1 MARLQL
7 LSPVLTRARA
17 DIDASLR
24 ASIAAVAILEVYLGR
39 AEEAEV
45 HELEVAAKP
54 LMSQG
59 VPRLDRLAVFALC
72 ATRVDAS
79 CSALHPRSTSTTRRL
94 SDAHALLALADW
106 PPRRGGA
113 AGAGAVRGGDWRVTR
128 HFSEYSDDGYDD
140 DSYAQG
146 STRMRMQADWERGP
160 ARPPPAAAAA
170 RRDDGDGRGANGD
183 GDGMLRRAPG
193 GGIEVGQASGADLS
207 KGDKV

>member
-45 HELEVAAKP
+45 HQLEVAAKP

-59 VPRLDRLAVFALC
+59 DLRLARLALLALC
-72 ATRVDAS
+72 ATYFNAS
-79 CSALHPRSTSTTRRL
+79 CSSSHARSTSTTRPL
-94 SDAHALLALADW
+94 SDVRALLADW

-113 AGAGAVRGGDWRVTR
+113 GAARGGDWRVTR

-140 DSYAQG
+140 DSYLQG
-146 STRMRMQADWERGP
+146 STRMGMQADWERSP
-160 ARPPPAAAAA
+160 ARTQPAAAAA
-170 RRDDGDGRGANGD
+170 DRDGRGANGD
-183 GDGMLRRAPG
+183 GDGMLLRAPG